1 MLRYLYF
8 SLVKMYNNWMIKNQ
22 NSRLLID
29 VINLLNDITFTII
42 YLFGKKTNISVFGQ
56 KAIFGFAV
64 PPGY

>member
-1 MLRYLYF
+1 
-8 SLVKMYNNWMIKNQ
+8 MIKNQ